1 MIAIPIGI
9 ICGIIAVFVL
19 LKIVNLFLGDFLFN
33 NIDGMVFKVSFIAI
47 IISIILG
54 FVTIYF
60 SAISSAK
67 KASKVSPIDNLRNT
81 NDIKISSKT

>member
-1 MIAIPIGI
+1 M
-9 ICGIIAVFVL
+9 
-19 LKIVNLFLGDFLFN
+19 FN
-33 NIDGMVFKVSFIAI
+33 NIDGIVFKVSFVAI

-81 NDIKISSKT
+81 NDIKISSKKLKSPKLIKKVFYNLCQ